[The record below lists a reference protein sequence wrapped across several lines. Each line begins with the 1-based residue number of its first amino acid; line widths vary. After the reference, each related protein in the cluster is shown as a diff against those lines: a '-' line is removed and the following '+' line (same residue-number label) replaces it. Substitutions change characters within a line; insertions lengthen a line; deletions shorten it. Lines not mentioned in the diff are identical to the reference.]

1 MHPVKLSKMNI
12 QDTMREILR
21 AESEAILNIPVT
33 DAYTRAVELIVDLS
47 LIHISEP
54 TRRSV

>member
-1 MHPVKLSKMNI
+1 MNI

-33 DAYTRAVELIVDLS
+33 DAYTRAVELIVDHVAGAEAS
-47 LIHISEP
+47 WSPQEWASAD
-54 TRRSV
+54 R